1 MGDIE
6 IKIKGDM
13 AMKLFFKKRKDKGF
27 SLVELIVVVAIM
39 AVLIGVLV
47 PTLVRNV
54 EKSRLSKDKSALDE
68 VKNAVEIALAD
79 EEYMDTNTTYKLC
92 DNTDTVTIGNA
103 SDATLGDFWKE
114 VQANLGETS
123 IKLGSKL
130 KGTSEITLTIADG
143 HATIICNSSEAGDYT
158 FSIPEG
164 EVPSSAE
171 TE

>member
-13 AMKLFFKKRKDKGF
+13 VMKLFSKKRKDKGF

-79 EEYMDTNTTYKLC
+79 EKYMDTNTTYTLC
-92 DNTDTVTIGNA
+92 NNTDTVTIGNA

-114 VQANLGETS
+114 VQANLGNETS
-123 IKLGSKL
+123 IDLGSKL

-143 HATIICNSSEAGDYT
+143 HATISCDSTEDGDYD
-158 FSIPEG
+158 FSIPE
-164 EVPSSAE
+164 
-171 TE
+171 

>member
-1 MGDIE
+1 
-6 IKIKGDM
+6 
-13 AMKLFFKKRKDKGF
+13 MKLFSKKRKDKGF

-79 EEYMDTNTTYKLC
+79 EKYMDTKTTYTLC
-92 DNTDTVTIGNA
+92 DNTNTVTIGDVEDE
-103 SDATLGDFWKE
+103 SLGAFWKE
-114 VQANLGETS
+114 VRANLGNKAS
-123 IKLGSKL
+123 IDLSSKL

-143 HATIICNSSEAGDYT
+143 HATINCDSSVDGDYT
-158 FSIPEG
+158 FSIPKG

>member
-1 MGDIE
+1 
-6 IKIKGDM
+6 
-13 AMKLFFKKRKDKGF
+13 MKLFSKKRKDKGF

-79 EEYMDTNTTYKLC
+79 EKYMDTNTTYILC

-103 SDATLGDFWKE
+103 SDATLGAFWKE
-114 VQANLGETS
+114 VQANLGNETS
-123 IKLGSKL
+123 INLSSKL

-143 HATIICNSSEAGDYT
+143 HATINCDSSVDGDYN
-158 FSIPEG
+158 FSIP
-164 EVPSSAE
+164 
-171 TE
+171 